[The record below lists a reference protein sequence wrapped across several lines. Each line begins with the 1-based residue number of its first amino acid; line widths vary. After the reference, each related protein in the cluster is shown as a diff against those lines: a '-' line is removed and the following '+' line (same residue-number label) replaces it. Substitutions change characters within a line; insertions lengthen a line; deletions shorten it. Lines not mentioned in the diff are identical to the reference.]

1 MLLLLALAA
10 IIGLS
15 GHLVLVARVTTRL
28 DPITARGQDAAA
40 ASALAPSLASTTP
53 PSSPPAAATSDEPRD
68 DRLAA
73 CTHAALIGKG
83 ACSPRRIVF
92 VGGLQRSGTS
102 TLAELLGVL
111 PGVSPLHFDARSA
124 RHMEAAPWKSLVD
137 VHTGRRMKWAY
148 FREVVSTGGA
158 EGKLLQSVFPYRYAV
173 WDAKFG
179 RLPALLAHPSRL
191 SPLLTN
197 ATREQLWDEW
207 RQFWSTR
214 PARVLLDKS
223 PENVLMAPFLEALLG
238 RRRVGFVFVM
248 RHPLSWALVAAK
260 WGCVWQSMVAAD
272 PSHDGGEGGDGGDG
286 GDGGGGDGSVDG
298 GGDGDG
304 YGDGADGSSPRPKSA
319 PLGCLEHLID
329 VWLAVHEQAVAQL
342 PFLTAAALVPAESD
356 AWLASPS
363 WLGRVGGGELPYAL
377 PAADRTRWGRMQAAF
392 REGSHAYVHCF
403 LRGYAPRRARVRNGR
418 DCAEGGGVRETSSA
432 SRLAWLRRLKV
443 SVGAR
448 VRALGYSMHLGPTV
462 GRHCC
467 NSSWDLWRAPAEEEM
482 FTSFAE
488 ARPPVET
495 ALHEALVSTDGG
507 GEGGGGGGGGAGGG
521 GGGDDDD
528 GGDGGDDGE
537 DEAWLLPRAPSYEA
551 HADGGEGLGLHA
563 GASALVVSSNF
574 LSGFN
579 GMQQRAAQLSAALGK
594 LGYAIHYV
602 AAGPLNSTAAC
613 ASATP
618 AVICHGEGDTD
629 AQYGA
634 YAAWAKATRATP
646 TLAAVAFTS
655 LTLEVSR
662 ALLRLPRAAFGKS
675 TACPT
680 DCMPN

>member
-1 MLLLLALAA
+1 
-10 IIGLS
+10 
-15 GHLVLVARVTTRL
+15 
-28 DPITARGQDAAA
+28 
-40 ASALAPSLASTTP
+40 
-53 PSSPPAAATSDEPRD
+53 
-68 DRLAA
+68 
-73 CTHAALIGKG
+73 
-83 ACSPRRIVF
+83 
-92 VGGLQRSGTS
+92 GLQRSGTS

-238 RRRVGFVFVM
+238 RRR
-248 RHPLSWALVAAK
+248 
-260 WGCVWQSMVAAD
+260 
-272 PSHDGGEGGDGGDG
+272 
-286 GDGGGGDGSVDG
+286 
-298 GGDGDG
+298 
-304 YGDGADGSSPRPKSA
+304 
-319 PLGCLEHLID
+319 
-329 VWLAVHEQAVAQL
+329 
-342 PFLTAAALVPAESD
+342 
-356 AWLASPS
+356 
-363 WLGRVGGGELPYAL
+363 
-377 PAADRTRWGRMQAAF
+377 
-392 REGSHAYVHCF
+392 
-403 LRGYAPRRARVRNGR
+403 
-418 DCAEGGGVRETSSA
+418 
-432 SRLAWLRRLKV
+432 
-443 SVGAR
+443 
-448 VRALGYSMHLGPTV
+448 
-462 GRHCC
+462 
-467 NSSWDLWRAPAEEEM
+467 
-482 FTSFAE
+482 
-488 ARPPVET
+488 
-495 ALHEALVSTDGG
+495 
-507 GEGGGGGGGGAGGG
+507 
-521 GGGDDDD
+521 
-528 GGDGGDDGE
+528 
-537 DEAWLLPRAPSYEA
+537 
-551 HADGGEGLGLHA
+551 
-563 GASALVVSSNF
+563 
-574 LSGFN
+574 
-579 GMQQRAAQLSAALGK
+579 QRAAQLSAALGK

-662 ALLRLPRAAFGKS
+662 ALLRLPRAAFDFPTAHLVLFTDDIHFERTRYILRLAGKEALLRAPDTTRVLAGAKRLELATYARARLVLLISEQDASTLRQAMGARYGAPDAPTDDAPADAEAADAPPVASTTEAARS
-675 TACPT
+675 TAAAEATPHLGL
-680 DCMPN
+680 MPFGASPLPPSEVAALSARVAGTMLYVGTCHPVAKASVTWLVREVLPRLERRLKRASALRTTPQLRLAGTGWLSLASEAPFAQLVESGTLVVLGKLSVAALAQEYQRATLFISPLLNATGIATKNFHAMAAGLPVLTTPMGTAGLLLPAAPLIA